1 MNHKHPTPPPIVR
14 IFCVD
19 DNPDLLSAMRMI
31 IETDGSMQFAGSLES
46 ADRLLAEARRLAAKP
61 GAMTLIVL
69 LDARMPGLSPL
80 EAVREIAAELPWV
93 RVVILSGFDD
103 PAFYD
108 KVLDAGAWG
117 FISKSD
123 EPDAILRAIHMI
135 AAKKNRGPHR
145 PGRS

>member
-1 MNHKHPTPPPIVR
+1 
-14 IFCVD
+14 
-19 DNPDLLSAMRMI
+19 MRMI
-31 IETDGSMQFAGSLES
+31 IETDGTMEFAGSLES
-46 ADRLLAEARRLAAKP
+46 ADRLLTEARRLAAKP
-61 GAMTLIVL
+61 GVVSLIVL
-69 LDARMPGLSPL
+69 LDARMPGKSPL

-123 EPDAILRAIHMI
+123 EPDAILRAIHKI
-135 AAKKNRGPHR
+135 AAKKTRGTYLPNR
-145 PGRS
+145 